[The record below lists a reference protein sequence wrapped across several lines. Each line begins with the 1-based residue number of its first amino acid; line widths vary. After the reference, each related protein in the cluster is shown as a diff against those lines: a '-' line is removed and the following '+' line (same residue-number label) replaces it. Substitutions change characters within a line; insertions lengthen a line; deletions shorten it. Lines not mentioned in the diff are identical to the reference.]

1 MGISFRIK
9 LIFIVL
15 YYILIISTEIIYN
28 EKLFNKSLTI
38 IPEFQ
43 KTSKN
48 FDIFWKSMTFLGT
61 KPAIGFI
68 YILLFLF
75 IPLNKVY
82 ALTFLLL
89 FTGFV
94 DHTLKI
100 VYMQERPLW
109 MNDDIDIGSQH
120 ACGYGNPSGHS
131 LSSTCLYLSLWYI
144 ISQIID
150 DKVINKSIAR
160 TLKYI
165 ILLLCILIFII
176 IMISRLYLGV
186 HSLNQIIFGSL
197 FGFGIFLLFLPILK
211 IYHNSGDEFFKK
223 HYLNRYKHLIFILL
237 LIAFFYIF
245 YFYRNDIPGIEEK
258 VNWQKMC
265 YDQKWSKL
273 LIKGS
278 FMGGMSIFI
287 ILGMIIGL
295 LITKNK
301 IDKEYNLK
309 ENIII
314 NWEKGNFISRII
326 RLLFLI
332 IGFSPVGIIFLI
344 NYFFNI
350 SYIFYYIFTPIIF
363 FIGGFLSFGPCLF
376 YGFKFILNKFGNE
389 ELYPINREN
398 NKSMSKLVD
407 FSNEIFN

>member
-160 TLKYI
+160 TLN
-165 ILLLCILIFII
+165 IL
-176 IMISRLYLGV
+176 
-186 HSLNQIIFGSL
+186 
-197 FGFGIFLLFLPILK
+197 
-211 IYHNSGDEFFKK
+211 
-223 HYLNRYKHLIFILL
+223 
-237 LIAFFYIF
+237 FFYF
-245 YFYRNDIPGIEEK
+245 VF
-258 VNWQKMC
+258 
-265 YDQKWSKL
+265 
-273 LIKGS
+273 
-278 FMGGMSIFI
+278 
-287 ILGMIIGL
+287 
-295 LITKNK
+295 
-301 IDKEYNLK
+301 
-309 ENIII
+309 
-314 NWEKGNFISRII
+314 
-326 RLLFLI
+326 
-332 IGFSPVGIIFLI
+332 
-344 NYFFNI
+344 
-350 SYIFYYIFTPIIF
+350 
-363 FIGGFLSFGPCLF
+363 
-376 YGFKFILNKFGNE
+376 
-389 ELYPINREN
+389 
-398 NKSMSKLVD
+398 
-407 FSNEIFN
+407 